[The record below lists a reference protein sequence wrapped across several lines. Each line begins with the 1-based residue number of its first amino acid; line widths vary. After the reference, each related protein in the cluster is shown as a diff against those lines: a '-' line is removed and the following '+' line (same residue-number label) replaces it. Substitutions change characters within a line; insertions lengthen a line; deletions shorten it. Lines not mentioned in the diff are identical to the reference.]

1 MKKRVWIVAFCLV
14 PSVLAAQ
21 QQGGLTLLDAVRTT
35 ITTQPAIKLAEERV
49 VASRGDLQAANGQ
62 FDMSVS
68 SSFLDVGTKTPN
80 TSFEQEFQH
89 FPPSSTANIATLNA
103 GFSKLLKTGQ
113 LVNPTASIVRTDVS
127 GVETPDNAATVSVFF
142 LQPLLRGKDKLAV
155 TAGVRSSEATVAS
168 SEADVRFLKSTGALQ
183 AAIGYWNYVAAVR
196 RLAVFRESE
205 DRARLIADQTRAL
218 IDAGTRPAADLKQ
231 VQANVASRVS
241 QRIGGEQGVFSAR
254 QDLAVTLGIPYE
266 QMLALP
272 LPADDF
278 PTPPTTGMPVLDALA
293 NFALGSRADL
303 VSSRQKEASADAILV
318 GAEDALK
325 KKLDVQASLGYAGLS
340 EGAAFWNYLTPMFN
354 RPTGPNFT
362 IGLNWTFS
370 KENNAAVGRM
380 VRSRSQ
386 LTQSRIQTGDLER
399 TIQSNVAVAYDAV
412 QHSIDKLAAARE
424 AAASYRGAVTDQA
437 DLARL
442 GVTTIID
449 LINTEDRL
457 TNAQLDEL
465 VALQAYALALT
476 QLRYQ
481 TGSLLNAQNDVD
493 LTTLTTL
500 PRD

>member
-1 MKKRVWIVAFCLV
+1 
-14 PSVLAAQ
+14 
-21 QQGGLTLLDAVRTT
+21 
-35 ITTQPAIKLAEERV
+35 
-49 VASRGDLQAANGQ
+49 
-62 FDMSVS
+62 
-68 SSFLDVGTKTPN
+68 
-80 TSFEQEFQH
+80 
-89 FPPSSTANIATLNA
+89 
-103 GFSKLLKTGQ
+103 
-113 LVNPTASIVRTDVS
+113 
-127 GVETPDNAATVSVFF
+127 
-142 LQPLLRGKDKLAV
+142 
-155 TAGVRSSEATVAS
+155 
-168 SEADVRFLKSTGALQ
+168 
-183 AAIGYWNYVAAVR
+183 
-196 RLAVFRESE
+196 
-205 DRARLIADQTRAL
+205 
-218 IDAGTRPAADLKQ
+218 
-231 VQANVASRVS
+231 
-241 QRIGGEQGVFSAR
+241 
-254 QDLAVTLGIPYE
+254 
-266 QMLALP
+266 
-272 LPADDF
+272 
-278 PTPPTTGMPVLDALA
+278 MPVLDALA
-293 NFALGSRADL
+293 NVALSSRADL
-303 VSSRQKEASADAILV
+303 ASSRQKEASADAILV

-362 IGLNWTFS
+362 IGVNWTFS
-370 KENNAAVGRM
+370 RENNAAIGRM

-412 QHSIDKLAAARE
+412 QHSIDKLAAARDS
-424 AAASYRGAVTDQA
+424 AALYRSAVQDQA

-500 PRD
+500 PRN

>member
-1 MKKRVWIVAFCLV
+1 MRKLVFTFAFCLL
-14 PSVLAAQ
+14 PSALLIGQ
-21 QQGGLTLLDAVRTT
+21 TQGGLTLLDAVRTT
-35 ITTQPAIKLAEERV
+35 IATQPAVKLAEERV
-49 VASRGDLQAANGQ
+49 VASKGDLQAANGQ

-80 TSFEQEFQH
+80 TDFEQEFQH
-89 FPPSSTANIATLNA
+89 FPATSTANVATLNA
-103 GFSKLLKTGQ
+103 GFSKLLKSGQ
-113 LVNPTASIVRTDVS
+113 LINPSASIVRTDVT
-127 GVETPDNAATVSVFF
+127 GVETPPNAATMSVF
-142 LQPLLRGKDKLAV
+142 LIQPLLRGRDKLAV
-155 TAGVRSSEATVAS
+155 TAGVRSSEAALAS
-168 SEADVRFLKSTGALQ
+168 SESDVRFLKSTGALQ
-183 AAIGYWNYVAAVR
+183 AAIGYWNYVSAVK
-196 RLAVFRESE
+196 RLAIFRESE

-254 QDLAVTLGIPYE
+254 QDLAVTLGIPYA

-272 LPADDF
+272 LPVDDF
-278 PTPPTTGMPVLDALA
+278 PTPPGGMPVLDALA
-293 NFALGSRADL
+293 GVALSSRADL
-303 VSSRQKEASADAILV
+303 KSSRQKETSAEAILV
-318 GAEDALK
+318 SAEDALK
-325 KKLDVQASLGYAGLS
+325 KKLDLQGSLGYAGLS

-362 IGLNWTFS
+362 VGLNWTFA
-370 KENNAAVGRM
+370 KENNSAIGRM

-412 QHSIDKLAAARE
+412 QRSIEKLAASRDS
-424 AAASYRGAVTDQA
+424 AALYRGAVQDQA

-457 TNAQLDEL
+457 TNALLDEL
-465 VALQAYALALT
+465 GALQAYALALT

-481 TGSLLNAQNDVD
+481 TGSLLNAQDDVD

-500 PRD
+500 PR